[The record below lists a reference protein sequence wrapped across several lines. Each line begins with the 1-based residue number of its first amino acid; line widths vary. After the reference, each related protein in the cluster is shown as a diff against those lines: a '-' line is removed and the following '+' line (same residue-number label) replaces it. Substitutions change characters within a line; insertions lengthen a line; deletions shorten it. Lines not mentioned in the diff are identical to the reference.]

1 MGKKQSSRTGI
12 RDAFRAVHI
21 LSQMA
26 GLAPYNF
33 ATNPCNKS
41 ETIDISWK
49 KNFTSFMW
57 SLAMLSIQ
65 AVGFV
70 YILSSNFTQNPN
82 SVLELVFK
90 TLQFPLINATGLA
103 ALILSMSINRKK
115 MLMIIEKLSITDK
128 CIFQKDHTVY
138 EKHKR
143 VFTIVL
149 IISVLYHITLH
160 TINTYFYP
168 SSHINY
174 YYSVS
179 ICLCDLVWAAN
190 DSSYV
195 NAVEI
200 LAQNLMAMNK
210 QLDAILV
217 TQTHSSYS
225 SDRHTRPEV
234 FRSFRVADELHT
246 QYVRGPINFDRN
258 NVFRRSVSDVT
269 SGRISA
275 RVLELRICYN
285 NLYHISH
292 LINSVHGFTLLMG
305 FTAYT
310 VCTIADVYGMCCILV
325 TPYREHEPISTP
337 KITISILW
345 TIASVLKTF
354 CIVFASERAKSEHKK
369 TVHKIQK
376 LILYVGENGD
386 VREQLESFS
395 NQLANNRIEFTAC
408 GVFGVNFKL
417 VRSFVCTVVT
427 YVIVLVQIT
436 WFRY

>member
-12 RDAFRAVHI
+12 RDAFKAVHI
-21 LSQMA
+21 LSQLV

-33 ATNPCNKS
+33 VTNTCNES

-49 KNFTSFMW
+49 TNFTSFMW
-57 SLAMLSIQ
+57 SLVMLSTQ

-70 YILSSNFTQNPN
+70 YVLSSNFIEYPN
-82 SVLELVFK
+82 SLPELVAK

-103 ALILSMSINRKK
+103 ALALSTSINRKK
-115 MLMIIEKLSITDK
+115 MLMIIENLSTTDK
-128 CIFQKDHTVY
+128 CIFKKDHTVY
-138 EKHKR
+138 KKHNR

-149 IISVLYHITLH
+149 IISALYHITLH
-160 TINTYFYP
+160 SVNTYFYP

-179 ICLCDLVWAAN
+179 ICLCDLVWAVN
-190 DSSYV
+190 DLGYV

-210 QLDAILV
+210 QMDAIFV
-217 TQTHSSYS
+217 TQSHGLPS
-225 SDRHTRPEV
+225 SDRHTRSEELCPG
-234 FRSFRVADELHT
+234 RLADELHT
-246 QYVRGPINFDRN
+246 QDARAPINFH
-258 NVFRRSVSDVT
+258 RSNRLPTRIFDVT
-269 SGRISA
+269 SRISA

-285 NLYHISH
+285 KLYHICH
-292 LINSVHGFTLLMG
+292 LINSMYGFTLLIG

-310 VCTIADVYGMCCILV
+310 VCTICDVYNICGILV
-325 TPYREHEPISTP
+325 APYREHEPISTSN
-337 KITISILW
+337 ITTAILW

-354 CIVFASERAKSEHKK
+354 CVIFVSERARNEHKK
-369 TVHKIQK
+369 AVHKIQK

-386 VREQLESFS
+386 VREQLELFS
-395 NQLANNRIEFTAC
+395 NQLANNRIEFIAC
-408 GVFGVNFKL
+408 GVFCINFRLLRSL
-417 VRSFVCTVVT
+417 VYTVVT
-427 YVIVLVQIT
+427 YVVVLVQIT